1 MTTSGAKMK
10 TDGLTQ
16 LEIAVLLAARKTD
29 YGDCLETGQWSFSV
43 CDAAG
48 LDPKVYRGVV
58 SSLIKK
64 GLVSIW
70 DEEPIKSQVMNFTRE
85 SMVFDYTDAGRELF
99 NEG

>member
-1 MTTSGAKMK
+1 MK
-10 TDGLTQ
+10 TEGLTE
-16 LEIAVLLAARKTD
+16 LEVKVMEAARRTD
-29 YGDCLETGQWSFSV
+29 YGDCLEYGQWSFSV

-70 DEEPIKSQVMNFTRE
+70 DEEPNYKLDPCRATV
-85 SMVFDYTDAGRELF
+85 VFDYTDRGRSLF
-99 NEG
+99 RE